1 MGTFQSEIKPISVGA
16 WGGCQVL
23 LVKDITRLVRTY
35 CGHTLA
41 IQSQMEET
49 EEWGRG
55 GMGFRA

>member
-1 MGTFQSEIKPISVGA
+1 M
-16 WGGCQVL
+16 L

-41 IQSQMEET
+41 IQSQMEEI